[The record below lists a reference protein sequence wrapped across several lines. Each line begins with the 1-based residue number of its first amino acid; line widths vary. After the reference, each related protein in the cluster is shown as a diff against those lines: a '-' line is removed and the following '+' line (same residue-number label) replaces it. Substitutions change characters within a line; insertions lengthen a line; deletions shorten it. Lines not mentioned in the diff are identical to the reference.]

1 MSAESANQSANQS
14 ANKSKKRRFGTIS
27 KKEPEHFTF
36 SNRHITNS
44 HTRTFKKIQ
53 EQGDHSF
60 NAVPNETIKTHYG
73 QTNTPKGGKRSEKRS
88 EKRSG
93 QKTRRHRSLRRR
105 SL

>member
-1 MSAESANQSANQS
+1 MSAESANQSA
-14 ANKSKKRRFGTIS
+14 KKRRFGTIS

-53 EQGDHSF
+53 EQGPHKF
-60 NAVPNETIKTHYG
+60 NAVSNETIKKHYG
-73 QTNTPKGGKRSEKRS
+73 QTNTPKGGKRNG
-88 EKRSG
+88 KRSG